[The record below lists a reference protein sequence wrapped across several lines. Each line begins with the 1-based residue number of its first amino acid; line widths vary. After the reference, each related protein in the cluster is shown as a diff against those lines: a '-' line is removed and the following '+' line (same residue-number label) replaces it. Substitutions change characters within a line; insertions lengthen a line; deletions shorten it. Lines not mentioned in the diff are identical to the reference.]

1 MSKPVPLRAAI
12 ALGLCLAACSTPV
25 WVREGASLADLERD
39 RAECMETF
47 GSSSRVMNLQ
57 KKLFLDRC
65 LRERGWALEGEQTPE
80 AAPPTLSVPEAA
92 PELEP
97 LTFDQCFDRC
107 RELTDRTKAECFD
120 TCLAAQP
127 R

>member
-1 MSKPVPLRAAI
+1 MQS
-12 ALGLCLAACSTPV
+12 
-25 WVREGASLADLERD
+25 
-39 RAECMETF
+39 F
-47 GSSSRVMNLQ
+47 GSSSPVMNLQ
-57 KKLFLDRC
+57 KSRFLRRC
-65 LRERGWALEGEQTPE
+65 LRERGWVIEGEPMSA
-80 AAPPTLSVPEAA
+80 AAPPALSVPETA
-92 PELEP
+92 PTLEP